1 MKFLFLEPDMKDDIL
16 DAINDSEPVDA
27 LSALFSVAFLVA
39 KASNINEF
47 TLSSLFSSTADAL
60 FQAHADDEE
69 AEEAEE
75 AEEVDEQTD
84 E

>member
-1 MKFLFLEPDMKDDIL
+1 MKDDIL
-16 DAINDSEPVDA
+16 SAINDSEPVDA
-27 LSALFSVAFLVA
+27 LNALFSVAFLVA

-60 FQAHADDEE
+60 FQAHAEEEEEVE
-69 AEEAEE
+69 AEEF
-75 AEEVDEQTD
+75 DEQTD

>member
-1 MKFLFLEPDMKDDIL
+1 MKDDIL
-16 DAINDSEPVDA
+16 AAINDSEPVDA
-27 LSALFSVAFLVA
+27 LNALFSVAFLVA

-69 AEEAEE
+69 VAEEEE
-75 AEEVDEQTD
+75 IDEQTD

>member
-1 MKFLFLEPDMKDDIL
+1 MKDHIL
-16 DAINDSEPVDA
+16 TAINDSEPVDA
-27 LSALFSVAFLVA
+27 LNALFSVAFLVA

-60 FQAHADDEE
+60 FQAHVEEEEVE
-69 AEEAEE
+69 AEEF
-75 AEEVDEQTD
+75 DEQTD

>member
-1 MKFLFLEPDMKDDIL
+1 MKDDIL
-16 DAINDSEPVDA
+16 AAINDSEPVDA
-27 LSALFSVAFLVA
+27 LNALFSVAFLVA

-69 AEEAEE
+69 VEAEE
-75 AEEVDEQTD
+75 AEEIDEQTD

>member
-1 MKFLFLEPDMKDDIL
+1 MKFLFLELDMKDDIL
-16 DAINDSEPVDA
+16 SAINDSEPVDA
-27 LSALFSVAFLVA
+27 LNALFSVAFLVA

-60 FQAHADDEE
+60 FQAHAEEEEVE
-69 AEEAEE
+69 AEEF
-75 AEEVDEQTD
+75 DEQTD

>member
-1 MKFLFLEPDMKDDIL
+1 MKFLFLEPHMKDDIL
-16 DAINDSEPVDA
+16 AAIDASEPVDA
-27 LSALFSVAFLVA
+27 LNALFSVAFLVA

-60 FQAHADDEE
+60 FQAHAEE
-69 AEEAEE
+69 EEEE
-75 AEEVDEQTD
+75 VEVDEQTD

>member
-1 MKFLFLEPDMKDDIL
+1 MRFLFLEPDMKDDIL
-16 DAINDSEPVDA
+16 AAINESEPVDA
-27 LSALFSVAFLVA
+27 LNALFSVAFLVA

-60 FQAHADDEE
+60 FQAHAEEE
-69 AEEAEE
+69 AE
-75 AEEVDEQTD
+75 EEVDEQTD

>member
-1 MKFLFLEPDMKDDIL
+1 MKDDIL
-16 DAINDSEPVDA
+16 SAINDSEPVDA
-27 LSALFSVAFLVA
+27 LNALFSVAFLVA

-60 FQAHADDEE
+60 FQAHVDEEVE
-69 AEEAEE
+69 AEEF
-75 AEEVDEQTD
+75 DEQTD

>member
-1 MKFLFLEPDMKDDIL
+1 MKDDIL
-16 DAINDSEPVDA
+16 AAIDASEPVDA
-27 LSALFSVAFLVA
+27 LNALFSVAFLVA

-60 FQAHADDEE
+60 FQTHAEDEEEEE
-69 AEEAEE
+69 AEEF
-75 AEEVDEQTD
+75 DEQTD

>member
-1 MKFLFLEPDMKDDIL
+1 MKDDIL
-16 DAINDSEPVDA
+16 SAINDSEPVDA
-27 LSALFSVAFLVA
+27 LNALFSVAFLVA

-60 FQAHADDEE
+60 FQAHAEDEE
-69 AEEAEE
+69 EV
-75 AEEVDEQTD
+75 VDEQTD

>member
-1 MKFLFLEPDMKDDIL
+1 MKDDIL
-16 DAINDSEPVDA
+16 AAIDASEPVDA
-27 LSALFSVAFLVA
+27 LNALFSVAFLVA

-60 FQAHADDEE
+60 FQAHAEE
-69 AEEAEE
+69 EEEE
-75 AEEVDEQTD
+75 EVEVDEQTD

>member
-1 MKFLFLEPDMKDDIL
+1 MKDNIL

-27 LSALFSVAFLVA
+27 LNALFSVAFLVA
-39 KASNINEF
+39 KAANINEF

-60 FQAHADDEE
+60 FQAHAEEEEE
-69 AEEAEE
+69 AEAEE
-75 AEEVDEQTD
+75 FDEQTD

>member
-1 MKFLFLEPDMKDDIL
+1 MKDDIL
-16 DAINDSEPVDA
+16 AAIDNAEPVDA
-27 LSALFSVAFLVA
+27 LNALFSVAFLVA

-60 FQAHADDEE
+60 FQAHAEEEEEEEVE
-69 AEEAEE
+69 AEEF
-75 AEEVDEQTD
+75 DEQTD

>member
-1 MKFLFLEPDMKDDIL
+1 MKDDIL
-16 DAINDSEPVDA
+16 AAINDSEPVDA
-27 LSALFSVAFLVA
+27 LNALFSVAFLVA

-69 AEEAEE
+69 VEAEE
-75 AEEVDEQTD
+75 EEEEEEIDEQTD

>member
-16 DAINDSEPVDA
+16 AAINDSEPVDA
-27 LSALFSVAFLVA
+27 LNALFSVAFLVA

-69 AEEAEE
+69 VEAEE
-75 AEEVDEQTD
+75 EEIDEQTD

>member
-1 MKFLFLEPDMKDDIL
+1 MKDDIL
-16 DAINDSEPVDA
+16 SAINDSEPVDA
-27 LSALFSVAFLVA
+27 LNALFSVAFLVA

-60 FQAHADDEE
+60 FQAHAEDEE
-69 AEEAEE
+69 AEAE
-75 AEEVDEQTD
+75 EEVDEQTD

>member
-1 MKFLFLEPDMKDDIL
+1 MKFLLLEPDMKDDIL
-16 DAINDSEPVDA
+16 AAIDNAEPVDA
-27 LSALFSVAFLVA
+27 LNALFSVAFLVA

-60 FQAHADDEE
+60 FQAHVEEEEE
-69 AEEAEE
+69 AEEF
-75 AEEVDEQTD
+75 DEQTD

>member
-1 MKFLFLEPDMKDDIL
+1 MKDDIL
-16 DAINDSEPVDA
+16 AAINDSEPVDA
-27 LSALFSVAFLVA
+27 LNALFSVAFLVA

-69 AEEAEE
+69 EVEAEE
-75 AEEVDEQTD
+75 EEVDEQTD

>member
-1 MKFLFLEPDMKDDIL
+1 MKFLFLELDMKDDIL
-16 DAINDSEPVDA
+16 AAINDSEPVDA
-27 LSALFSVAFLVA
+27 LNALFSVAFLVA

-60 FQAHADDEE
+60 FQAHAEEE
-69 AEEAEE
+69 AE
-75 AEEVDEQTD
+75 EEVDEQTD

>member
-1 MKFLFLEPDMKDDIL
+1 MKDDIL
-16 DAINDSEPVDA
+16 AAINDSEPVDA

-60 FQAHADDEE
+60 FQAHT
-69 AEEAEE
+69 E
-75 AEEVDEQTD
+75 AEEVEAEEFDEQTD

>member
-16 DAINDSEPVDA
+16 AAINDSEPVDA
-27 LSALFSVAFLVA
+27 LNALFSVAFLVA

-60 FQAHADDEE
+60 FQAHAEEEVE
-69 AEEAEE
+69 AEEF
-75 AEEVDEQTD
+75 DEQTD

>member
-16 DAINDSEPVDA
+16 AAIDASEPVDA
-27 LSALFSVAFLVA
+27 LNALFSVAFLVA

-60 FQAHADDEE
+60 FQAHADEE
-69 AEEAEE
+69 EEVE

>member
-1 MKFLFLEPDMKDDIL
+1 MKDNIL

-27 LSALFSVAFLVA
+27 LNALFSVAFLVA
-39 KASNINEF
+39 KAANINEF

-60 FQAHADDEE
+60 FQAHVEEEEE
-69 AEEAEE
+69 AEAEE
-75 AEEVDEQTD
+75 FDEQTD

>member
-1 MKFLFLEPDMKDDIL
+1 MKFLFLEPHMKDDIL
-16 DAINDSEPVDA
+16 AAINDSEPVDA
-27 LSALFSVAFLVA
+27 LNALFSVAFLVA

-60 FQAHADDEE
+60 FQAHVEE
-69 AEEAEE
+69 EEEE
-75 AEEVDEQTD
+75 EEVDEQTD

>member
-1 MKFLFLEPDMKDDIL
+1 MKDDIL
-16 DAINDSEPVDA
+16 AAIDASEPVDA
-27 LSALFSVAFLVA
+27 LNALFSVSFLVA

-69 AEEAEE
+69 AEE
-75 AEEVDEQTD
+75 VDEQTD

>member
-1 MKFLFLEPDMKDDIL
+1 MKDDIL
-16 DAINDSEPVDA
+16 AAIDASEPVDA
-27 LSALFSVAFLVA
+27 LNALFSVAFLVA

-60 FQAHADDEE
+60 FQAHVEE
-69 AEEAEE
+69 EEEE
-75 AEEVDEQTD
+75 EEVDEQTD